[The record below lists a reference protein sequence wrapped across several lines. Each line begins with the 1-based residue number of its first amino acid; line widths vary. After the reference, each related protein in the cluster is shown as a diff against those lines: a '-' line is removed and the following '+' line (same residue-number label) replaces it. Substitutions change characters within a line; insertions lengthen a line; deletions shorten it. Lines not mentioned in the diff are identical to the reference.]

1 MGTGGSSAR
10 DDDGRALI
18 LRKANLSFGG
28 KVSVIQL
35 GDFLSAGKAG
45 PEHQALNRVIGSL
58 VEKRLIP
65 AVHPDTR
72 HQSPIRP
79 GLVS

>member
-1 MGTGGSSAR
+1 MKMGTGGSSAR

-58 VEKRLIP
+58 VE
-65 AVHPDTR
+65 
-72 HQSPIRP
+72 S
-79 GLVS
+79 G

>member
-45 PEHQALNRVIGSL
+45 PEHQALI
-58 VEKRLIP
+58 
-65 AVHPDTR
+65 A
-72 HQSPIRP
+72 
-79 GLVS
+79 